1 MSCTRAA
8 EEKINKFKAKAMV
21 VAVAA
26 VVRVDNDKEHSEN
39 GHALEVLQVMCNC
52 CRLNHTGFADYI
64 ATQTN
69 HEDKHD
75 LIADVVGFVNHI
87 ERDLKTV
94 VQNSDETN
102 PR

>member
-1 MSCTRAA
+1 MQTSNRTPQL
-8 EEKINKFKAKAMV
+8 V
-21 VAVAA
+21 
-26 VVRVDNDKEHSEN
+26 
-39 GHALEVLQVMCNC
+39 
-52 CRLNHTGFADYI
+52 RLNPRLSLALPESGRTLDTI
-64 ATQTN
+64 TRATQTN